1 MNAPS
6 LGHGRRLP
14 ALDGLRG
21 LAILLVV
28 AYHSSWLF
36 SPRVPSTAF
45 VRGGLLAGWPG
56 VDLFFVLSGYL
67 VTGGLL
73 AGGPIDAAAVRRF
86 LVRRGLRI
94 LPLYY
99 LALTVGVLVIGKVD
113 LFHWIYLQNYSL
125 PFADN
130 PRGFTAHFWSLAVEE
145 QFYLTWP
152 LFLWG
157 RQGLRSSVILRD
169 VLLVWIAVVIVR
181 AAVVFVNARYRWV
194 DGYLLARLLYRAT
207 PFRLDGLLGGAWVA
221 VVHRGGKER
230 RFALDQ
236 LRRFRTPVFV
246 ASALG
251 LVAVVASTGF
261 ASEDRRVAVLGYPLL
276 ALFFSMLVSWV
287 VDAPRPEDSPRWLR
301 HPLLVACGRLSYGLY
316 VVHWPLISVVIPR
329 LEARHALLGT
339 QQAWLTVVTYG
350 SGLFAVTYLVA
361 WLSFRTIERPLFELA
376 RRFE

>member
-21 LAILLVV
+21 LAILMVV
-28 AYHSSWLF
+28 AYHYSWLF
-36 SPRVPSTAF
+36 SPHVPSTAF
-45 VRGGLLAGWPG
+45 VRGALLGGWPG

-67 VTGGLL
+67 VTSGLL
-73 AGGPIDAAAVRRF
+73 GRRPLDAAAVRRF

-99 LALTVGVLVIGKVD
+99 LALTVGVLVIAKVD
-113 LFHWIYLQNYSL
+113 LFHWVYLQNYSL
-125 PFADN
+125 PFSEN

-152 LFLWG
+152 LVLWG
-157 RQGLRSSVILRD
+157 RRRTRPSVFVRD
-169 VLLVWIAVVIVR
+169 LLCVWIAVVVVR
-181 AAVVFVNARYRWV
+181 TAVVVVNARYRWV
-194 DGYLLARLLYRAT
+194 DGYLLARMLYRAT
-207 PFRLDGLLGGAWVA
+207 PFRLDGLLAGAWVA
-221 VVHRGGKER
+221 VVHQGGKAEGS
-230 RFALDQ
+230 ALHV
-236 LRRFRTPVFV
+236 LRRFRTTVFA

-251 LVAVVASTGF
+251 LGALVASTGF
-261 ASEDRRVAVLGYPLL
+261 ASEDRRVAVVGYPLL

-301 HPLLVACGRLSYGLY
+301 RPFLVACGRMSYGLY
-316 VVHWPLISVVIPR
+316 VFHWPLLSLVIPR
-329 LEARHALLGT
+329 LEARHASGVT
-339 QQAWLTVVTYG
+339 QEAWLTVATYG
-350 SGLFAVTYLVA
+350 SGLLVVSYLVA
-361 WLSFRTIERPLFELA
+361 WISFTTIERPLFELA